1 MNRKKI
7 DIARIIIA
15 FIIVLLLIFPIDTA
29 GIETT
34 KLFINESIVVDIK
47 YIIIGILFMFA
58 SLSNL
63 IGFNKKSENDQ
74 INLTNISNK
83 VLINSVLIVLA
94 SQGFIQPI
102 IPVIIVIRDIIIDGL
117 MITKEISLIEKIKN
131 IILMIG
137 VTLTLFYNLPFEL
150 WNLRITEFLLIV
162 ATTFSLI
169 SAFEYNNKKTKK

>member
-7 DIARIIIA
+7 DIARMIITIII
-15 FIIVLLLIFPIDTA
+15 ILLLIFPIDTA

-58 SLSNL
+58 ALSNL
-63 IGFNKKSENDQ
+63 IGFNKKNEFAQS
-74 INLTNISNK
+74 NLTNISNK

-102 IPVIIVIRDIIIDGL
+102 IPVIIVIRDIILDGL
-117 MITKEISLIEKIKN
+117 MISKEINLIEKIKN
-131 IILMIG
+131 IILMVGI
-137 VTLTLFYNLPFEL
+137 TLTLFYNLPFEL

-169 SAFEYNNKKTKK
+169 SAFEYNNKKLKK

>member
-7 DIARIIIA
+7 DIARMVIA

-47 YIIIGILFMFA
+47 YIIIGILFMLA

-63 IGFNKKSENDQ
+63 IYFIKKDQ
-74 INLTNISNK
+74 TDNTMTNVSNK
-83 VLINSVLIVLA
+83 VLINSVLIILA

-102 IPVIIVIRDIIIDGL
+102 IPVIIIIRDTIIDGL
-117 MITKEISLIEKIKN
+117 MLSKEISLIEKIKN
-131 IILMIG
+131 IILMVGI
-137 VTLTLFYNLPFEL
+137 TLTLFYNLPFEL
-150 WNLRITEFLLIV
+150 WNLRITDFLLIV
-162 ATTFSLI
+162 ATTLSLI
-169 SAFEYNNKKTKK
+169 SAFEYNTKKTKK